1 MCNYETNSCLLVLV
15 LFVLYVLII
24 CCTFVLSTLATQ
36 FFVYLFIYTTK
47 INKTM
52 LVAIKMCLNSPQMLY
67 RQTQKS
73 AVSLASKLRAVADAF
88 MKEI

>member
-24 CCTFVLSTLATQ
+24 CCTFVLSTLAAQ

-47 INKTM
+47 MYKTM
-52 LVAIKMCLNSPQMLY
+52 LLAIKMCLISPQMLY
-67 RQTQKS
+67 RRTQKS
-73 AVSLASKLRAVADAF
+73 AVSLASKLRPVADAF